1 MVSVMKPIR
10 LVFTL
15 FVFLLIT
22 AACAGQMTPFTSVSA
37 PVERTPQP
45 GGAQTPTIVEPAIT
59 VAAQDSANLA
69 PTSTPNET
77 IAQPTPRP
85 TLAPEAWKELPVIP
99 TVSDTAR
106 AIYQRG
112 LVLGTNPQAFSKV
125 GDCQNVSSY
134 FLSVFDVP
142 GEYRL
147 DAEHAYL
154 QETITYYQGSF
165 LRESEATKG
174 GYNVA
179 AILQPLRADPKVCN
193 PDESP
198 LICELRIHNPSV
210 VIVSLEEGWGSRPAE
225 TYGRYMRQVI
235 ETIMARGVVPILAT
249 KADNI
254 EGDHSINAT
263 IAQIAYE
270 YDIPL
275 WNFWLAV
282 QPLPDHGLS
291 QDGFHLTFAR
301 NFFDDPVRMKNAWPV
316 RNLTALQALDAVR
329 RGLTQTTP

>member
-1 MVSVMKPIR
+1 MVSCMKPIR
-10 LVFTL
+10 LFFTL
-15 FVFLLIT
+15 TVLLFAIT
-22 AACAGQMTPFTSVSA
+22 ACAGASIENAPATFPATQTSL
-37 PVERTPQP
+37 P
-45 GGAQTPTIVEPAIT
+45 GGESIPVDATATEGL
-59 VAAQDSANLA
+59 AAPDPSDPVGA
-69 PTSTPNET
+69 STPAATTE
-77 IAQPTPRP
+77 QPTPRP
-85 TLAPEAWKELPVIP
+85 TLAPEAWKDLPVIP

-112 LVLGTNPQAFSKV
+112 LALGTDPQAFSKV

-134 FLSVFDVP
+134 FLSAFDTP

-147 DAEHAYL
+147 GTQYDYL

-165 LRESEATKG
+165 SRESESTKG

-179 AILQPLRADPKVCN
+179 AILQPLRADPKICN
-193 PDESP
+193 SDESP
-198 LICELRIHNPSV
+198 LTCELRIHNPSV

-235 ETIMARGVVPILAT
+235 ETIIARGVVPILAT
-249 KADNI
+249 KADNV

-282 QPLPDHGLS
+282 QPLPDRGLS
-291 QDGFHLTFAR
+291 KDGFHLTFAR
-301 NFFDDPVRMKNAWPV
+301 NIFDDPVRMKNAWPV
-316 RNLTALQALDAVR
+316 RNLTALQVLDAVR
-329 RGLTQTTP
+329 RGLTQPTP

>member
-1 MVSVMKPIR
+1 MNPIR
-10 LVFTL
+10 LLFTL
-15 FVFLLIT
+15 LVFAFAI
-22 AACAGQMTPFTSVSA
+22 AACAVQATPSAPVSA

-45 GGAQTPTIVEPAIT
+45 GGGQTPATVEPAIA
-59 VAAQDSANLA
+59 VDVQDPANPAA
-69 PTSTPNET
+69 TSTPTET
-77 IAQPTPRP
+77 LAQPTPRP
-85 TLAPEAWKELPVIP
+85 TLVPEAWKELPVIP

-112 LVLGTNPQAFSKV
+112 LAMGTNPQAFSKV

-134 FLSVFDVP
+134 FLSAFDTP
-142 GEYRL
+142 GEYSL
-147 DAEHAYL
+147 GTEYAYL
-154 QETITYYQGSF
+154 QDTITYYQGSF
-165 LRESEATKG
+165 SRESEATKG

-179 AILQPLRADPKVCN
+179 AILQPLRADPKACN

-198 LICELRIHNPSV
+198 LTCELRIHNPSV

-235 ETIMARGVVPILAT
+235 ETIIARGVVPILAT

-291 QDGFHLTFAR
+291 KDGFHLTFAR